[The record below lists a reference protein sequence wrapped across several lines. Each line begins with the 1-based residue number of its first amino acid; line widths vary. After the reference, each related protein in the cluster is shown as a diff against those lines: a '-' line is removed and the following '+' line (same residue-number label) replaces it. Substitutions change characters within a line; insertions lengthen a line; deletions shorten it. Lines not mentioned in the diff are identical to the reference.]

1 MATKSPGV
9 EIARTAENI
18 SLRAHYN
25 ETQML
30 HNATSRRDFLL
41 ASMGMAAAK
50 FIRPRAAKTLT
61 AGQVIDRIKA
71 NVGIPWRAQTVDNI
85 IAGAAETPVKGIAT
99 TMMATLD
106 VVRRAA
112 ASGKNMVITHEST
125 FFSHQDRT
133 EELLQ
138 DPTYQFKL
146 DFLNKNGMIVF
157 HFHDHW
163 HRRSPDGIATGMI
176 RELGWEKNADPQNPR
191 MFTFPGT
198 PLARFAKEMETKL
211 KIRTMRVLGDPELSV
226 KRVITSWGY
235 VSQTP
240 GIPYFAQPDVD
251 VLVVGETREWELV
264 EYAQDTIASGKKKG
278 LIVLGHVV
286 SEQAGMKYC
295 AEWLEGFI
303 KEVPIEFIAAAE
315 PFWRPD
321 KPVR

>member
-1 MATKSPGV
+1 MALVKQGFTLPV
-9 EIARTAENI
+9 TTHAA
-18 SLRAHYN
+18 
-25 ETQML
+25 
-30 HNATSRRDFLL
+30 SRRAFLL
-41 ASMGMAAAK
+41 ASMGLVATRIARPQAAQ
-50 FIRPRAAKTLT
+50 TLT
-61 AGQVIDRIKA
+61 AGQVIERIKA
-71 NVGIPWRAQTVDNI
+71 NVGIPWRVQTVDNI

-146 DFLNKNGMIVF
+146 DFLNKHNMVVF

-163 HRRSPDGIATGMI
+163 HGRHPDGIATGMI

-198 PLARFAKEMETKL
+198 PLARFARDMETKL
-211 KIRTMRVLGDPELSV
+211 KIRTVRVVGDPELPV
-226 KRVITSWGY
+226 KRVIASWGY

-240 GIPYFAQPDVD
+240 GIPFFAQHDVD

-264 EYAQDTIASGKKKG
+264 EYAQDAIASGKKKG

-295 AEWLEGFI
+295 AEWLKEFI
-303 KEVPIEFIAAAE
+303 KEVPIEFVAAGE

-321 KPVR
+321 NPVR

>member
-1 MATKSPGV
+1 MITCVA
-9 EIARTAENI
+9 
-18 SLRAHYN
+18 
-25 ETQML
+25 
-30 HNATSRRDFLL
+30 SRRAFLL
-41 ASMGMAAAK
+41 ASMGLAAAR
-50 FIRPRAAKTLT
+50 IARPQAAQTLT
-61 AGQVIDRIKA
+61 AGQVIERIKA
-71 NVGIPWRAQTVDNI
+71 NVGIPWRVQTVDNI
-85 IAGAAETPVKGIAT
+85 IAGAVETPVKGIAT

-106 VVRRAA
+106 VVQRAA
-112 ASGKNMVITHEST
+112 ASGKNMVITHEPT
-125 FFSHQDRT
+125 FYSHQDQT
-133 EELLQ
+133 EQLLQ

-146 DFLNKNGMIVF
+146 DFLNKNNMVVF

-163 HRRSPDGIATGMI
+163 HGRRPDGIATGMI

-191 MFTFPGT
+191 MFTFPGA

-211 KIRTMRVLGDPELSV
+211 KIRTMRVVGDPELQV
-226 KRVITSWGY
+226 RRVIASWGY

-240 GIPYFAQPDVD
+240 GIPFFAQPDVD

-295 AEWLEGFI
+295 AEWLKEFI

-315 PFWRPD
+315 PFWRTD
-321 KPVR
+321 NPVR

>member
-1 MATKSPGV
+1 M
-9 EIARTAENI
+9 TAH
-18 SLRAHYN
+18 S
-25 ETQML
+25 
-30 HNATSRRDFLL
+30 TSRRAFLL
-41 ASMGMAAAK
+41 ASMGLAAAR
-50 FIRPRAAKTLT
+50 IARPQAAQTLT
-61 AGQVIDRIKA
+61 AGQVIERIKA

-85 IAGAAETPVKGIAT
+85 IAGAAEAPVKGIAT

-106 VVRRAA
+106 VVQRAA
-112 ASGKNMVITHEST
+112 ANGKNMVITHEST

-146 DFLNKNGMIVF
+146 DFLNKNNMIVF

-163 HRRSPDGIATGMI
+163 HGRRPDGIATGMI
-176 RELGWEKNADPQNPR
+176 RELGWEKNADPENPR

-198 PLARFAKEMETKL
+198 PLARFAKEMESKL
-211 KIRTMRVLGDPELSV
+211 KIRTMRVLGDPELPV

-264 EYAQDTIASGKKKG
+264 EYAQDAIASGKKKG
-278 LIVLGHVV
+278 LIALGHVV

-295 AEWLEGFI
+295 AEWLKEFI

-321 KPVR
+321 NPVQ